1 MKSSIALEQK
11 IKIVSSDLIADN
23 ALIQV
28 IKDNEIEKVRVL
40 WVEQRDKENVICDYE
55 FGPFKV
61 IAQNYD
67 VENETVILYSND
79 NQIIEYNDKALARYR
94 GPRCGYV
101 NYVDLVEV
109 FNFSNHH
116 SIAPYDN
123 CEKTY
128 KKLFKKEPIL
138 EKYKRK

>member
-11 IKIVSSDLIADN
+11 IKKVTSDLIADN

-40 WVEQRDKENVICDYE
+40 WVEQKDKENVICDYE

-67 VENETVILYSND
+67 VENDTVILYSND

-123 CEKTY
+123 CDKVY